1 MKIIIKSIITFCLH
15 YLSVGAISAAPGK
28 ASPGPE
34 KGIAHTKTTATDKL
48 KDTSFVNPV
57 IDTSFYRINTTYKA
71 ALNRLQF
78 QAAALKDYVAENNFN
93 TEHCF
98 LVDMSIPSGK
108 NRFFIY
114 NLKKDSI
121 ELSSLVAHGFGS
133 TRKNSYDEL
142 VFSNTPNSFKTS
154 LGKYKIG
161 YAYKGSFG
169 LSYKLYGLDSTNSK
183 AFERTIVLHADQLV
197 PEKEVFPYHIFQS
210 AGCPTVSPSFLGVL
224 TNYIKASRKPILLW
238 IYYSA

>member
-1 MKIIIKSIITFCLH
+1 ME
-15 YLSVGAISAAPGK
+15 Y
-28 ASPGPE
+28 
-34 KGIAHTKTTATDKL
+34 
-48 KDTSFVNPV
+48 
-57 IDTSFYRINTTYKA
+57 
-71 ALNRLQF
+71 
-78 QAAALKDYVAENNFN
+78 
-93 TEHCF
+93 CF

-114 NLKKDSI
+114 NLKMDSI

-133 TRKNSYDEL
+133 TRKNSYDAL

-197 PEKEVFPYHIFQS
+197 PEKEVSPYHIFQS

>member
-71 ALNRLQF
+71 ALNRLQV
-78 QAAALKDYVAENNFN
+78 QAAALKEYVAENNFN

-114 NLKKDSI
+114 NLQKDSI

-133 TRKNSYDEL
+133 TMKNSYDEL

-154 LGKYKIG
+154 LGKYKI
-161 YAYKGSFG
+161 
-169 LSYKLYGLDSTNSK
+169 
-183 AFERTIVLHADQLV
+183 
-197 PEKEVFPYHIFQS
+197 
-210 AGCPTVSPSFLGVL
+210 
-224 TNYIKASRKPILLW
+224 
-238 IYYSA
+238 

>member
-15 YLSVGAISAAPGK
+15 YLSVGAISAAPGN
-28 ASPGPE
+28 ASPE
-34 KGIAHTKTTATDKL
+34 KGIAHMKATPADLL
-48 KDTSFVNPV
+48 KDTTTVNPV

-71 ALNRLQF
+71 ALTRLQQ
-78 QAAALKDYVAENNFN
+78 QAAALKEYVAANNFN

-133 TRKNSYDEL
+133 TRKNSYDAVSYTHL
-142 VFSNTPNSFKTS
+142 DVYKRQAHTWPVISTS
-154 LGKYKIG
+154 IALLMATTFGLRRITC
-161 YAYKGSFG
+161 GSF
-169 LSYKLYGLDSTNSK
+169 T
-183 AFERTIVLHADQLV
+183 
-197 PEKEVFPYHIFQS
+197 
-210 AGCPTVSPSFLGVL
+210 
-224 TNYIKASRKPILLW
+224 
-238 IYYSA
+238 